1 MPKYSIDGMERK
13 KRDMRF
19 FLDTANIDEI
29 RIAHSWGVISGVTT
43 NPSLVA
49 KEGRVLKDVIREIC
63 SIVDGPVSAE
73 VIALEADA
81 MVREAR
87 DLASW
92 ADNVVIKIPM
102 TCDGLKAVSELS
114 REGID
119 TNVTLVFS
127 PVQALLAARAG
138 AAYVSPFAG
147 RLDDIASD
155 GMRLVADIAE
165 IFAIHGIDTE
175 IIAASVRH
183 PMHVVEAA
191 RAGAHIATVPFSV
204 LKSMTSH
211 PLTDRGIERFLADWK
226 KATERSEAQ

>member
-1 MPKYSIDGMERK
+1 
-13 KRDMRF
+13 MRF

-29 RIAHSWGVISGVTT
+29 RVAHSWGVISGVTT

-49 KEGRVLKDVIREIC
+49 REGRVFRDVIKEIC

-81 MVREAR
+81 MVREAS

-102 TCDGLKAVSELS
+102 TCEGLKAVSVLS
-114 REGID
+114 RDGID

-127 PVQALLAARAG
+127 PTQALLAARAG
-138 AAYVSPFAG
+138 ASYVSPFVG

-155 GMRLVADIAE
+155 GIKLVADIAE
-165 IFAIHGIDTE
+165 IYAIHGIETE

-183 PMHVVEAA
+183 PMHVIEAA
-191 RAGAHIATVPFSV
+191 KAGAHIATVPFWV
-204 LKSMTSH
+204 LKSMAAH
-211 PLTDRGIERFLADWK
+211 PLTDKGIERFLADWK
-226 KATERSEAQ
+226 SATERSEAR